1 MYQKQNVL
9 IFAALKINA
18 RGLITVRYSMAGLGP
33 GVVVRVPFPVPMA
46 PLSTTEEHISHA
58 KKTWSQNRMN
68 TNITTGVVV
77 TFALIILMTVV
88 PLRVNRAD
96 APSLDTRC
104 MKVVHLVPAV
114 CMVQM
119 LYINVVYRLE
129 LHPMV
134 FSV

>member
-18 RGLITVRYSMAGLGP
+18 MGLITVRYSMAGLGP

>member
-1 MYQKQNVL
+1 ML

-33 GVVVRVPFPVPMA
+33 DVVVRVPFPVPMA